1 MGESKGGLNFN
12 SLGTL
17 RKRVFHSLL
26 HCIVFDSPNNYGE
39 HFSGVYNRNMQLD
52 KETRFQKTT
61 WDHCWN
67 PTPNPVVE
75 DEFVCNVEKFIKEVM
90 ADIMTKLE
98 VC

>member
-1 MGESKGGLNFN
+1 
-12 SLGTL
+12 
-17 RKRVFHSLL
+17 
-26 HCIVFDSPNNYGE
+26 
-39 HFSGVYNRNMQLD
+39 MQLD

-67 PTPNPVVE
+67 ATPVPVLE
-75 DEFVCNVEKFIKEVM
+75 DEFVCNVEKFIKDVM